1 MRSLLQLTSFVFI
14 LLILIT
20 SSHAG
25 TTGKLVGNITD
36 ATTGE
41 GLPGVNVIV
50 ENTTFGAATDLDG
63 NYIII
68 GIPPGKYTIV
78 ASYISYR
85 DMRVTDV
92 EINIDKTRHVDI
104 ELQQAALELDEEI
117 VIVAERPLFKKDL
130 TSTESSVGKDVIETL
145 PVENLDDVVNLQA
158 GVVEGHFRGGRIGE
172 VMYMVN
178 GIPINDV
185 YSGEAAINVE
195 NNAIQELNVISG
207 TFNAE
212 YGQAMSG
219 VVNVVTKDGPAKYEM
234 SLSTYGGSY
243 LTSHDN
249 IFWNPDITPVYNL
262 QGTLGGPVPL
272 LGNKLSFF
280 ASGRYNYD
288 TGFIY
293 AKDVFAPTDH
303 SPDFN
308 LVEVPE
314 ERDFMAKGRM
324 YQFSE
329 ETAAQ
334 LIKDADEVAMNDSKQ
349 YSGNLKITFKPI
361 NTDKINYEVMYQNR
375 DWHEYDHQFRLNPDG
390 SYNFKQWSA
399 INTLSWNHIFSAN
412 TFMDA
417 AVNYLYTD
425 FKQYVYD
432 DLFDSRYVVKEW
444 LQDAGENAFAT
455 GGQQMWH
462 FMRNTRT
469 LLAKIDMTSQ
479 VTFNHLFKLGLEMKQ
494 HRLWMHE
501 FEVIPQTESRI
512 APITSF
518 QNNKYKHHPIELAA
532 YLQDKMEYE
541 DLVINAGVRFD
552 YFDPDG
558 EIPNN
563 FENPD
568 GPDRDKAE
576 ISYKISPRLG
586 IAYPISATGAIH
598 VSYGHF
604 FQAPNF
610 LYLYTNPE
618 FDIDP
623 LQSSVSDPP
632 QSTKNIIGNA
642 NLKPQQTTIYE
653 LGIQQQIGDLY
664 GISLTVFFKDLR
676 NLIGTKIYYTQEG
689 FQYARYFNRDYG
701 FIRGTTLDFEKRY
714 SQGFA
719 LNLDYTYQIAKG
731 NASDPNTAFL
741 DEQAGKQT
749 VTQFVPLNWD
759 RRHQINGALRL
770 GNPNNFVVSVIGR
783 YGTGMPYN
791 PSQRINQ
798 PDIENGGRKPDLINV
813 DLYLIKKLMWRDL
826 SYSVFVKIYNLF
838 DRLNEQDVFGD
849 TGRATYTTEPLYAG
863 GERPRGLN
871 TLDDYFV
878 RPNYYSAPRSVLIG
892 LEIGL

>member
-1 MRSLLQLTSFVFI
+1 PM
-14 LLILIT
+14 
-20 SSHAG
+20 
-25 TTGKLVGNITD
+25 
-36 ATTGE
+36 
-41 GLPGVNVIV
+41 
-50 ENTTFGAATDLDG
+50 
-63 NYIII
+63 
-68 GIPPGKYTIV
+68 
-78 ASYISYR
+78 
-85 DMRVTDV
+85 
-92 EINIDKTRHVDI
+92 
-104 ELQQAALELDEEI
+104 
-117 VIVAERPLFKKDL
+117 
-130 TSTESSVGKDVIETL
+130 
-145 PVENLDDVVNLQA
+145 
-158 GVVEGHFRGGRIGE
+158 
-172 VMYMVN
+172 
-178 GIPINDV
+178 NDV
-185 YSGEAAINVE
+185 YSGQAAINVE
-195 NNAIQELNVISG
+195 TNAIQELNVISG

-219 VVNVVTKDGPAKYEM
+219 VVNVVTKDGPSNYEL

-243 LTSHDN
+243 FTSNEN

-262 QGTLGGPVPL
+262 QGTLGGPVPF
-272 LGNKLSFF
+272 LGNKVSFF

-293 AKDVFAPTDH
+293 AKDVFAPSDH

-308 LVEVPE
+308 LVEIPE
-314 ERDFMAKGRM
+314 ERDFMAHGNI
-324 YQFSE
+324 YQFTE

-334 LIKDADEVAMNDSKQ
+334 LINDADEVAMNDSKQ
-349 YSGNLKITFKPI
+349 YSGNLKVTFKPI

-375 DWHEYDHQFRLNPDG
+375 NWHEYEHQFRLNPDG
-390 SYNFKQWSA
+390 SYQYKQWSA
-399 INTLSWNHIFSAN
+399 INTLSWNHVFSAT

-432 DLFDSRYVVKEW
+432 DFFDSRYVVKER
-444 LQDAGENAFAT
+444 LQDAGANAFAT

-462 FMRNTRT
+462 FKRNTRT
-469 LLAKIDMTSQ
+469 LLAKVDLTSQ
-479 VTFNHLFKLGLEMKQ
+479 VTRNHLLKLGLEMKQ

-512 APITSF
+512 APLTSF
-518 QNNKYKHHPIELAA
+518 QNNRYKHHPLELAA
-532 YLQDKMEYE
+532 FVQDKMEYE

-558 EIPNN
+558 KIPND

-568 GPDRDKAE
+568 GPDQDKPE

-586 IAYPISATGAIH
+586 LAYPISATGAIH

-676 NLIGTKIYYTQEG
+676 NLIGTKIYSTQEG
-689 FQYARYFNRDYG
+689 FRYARYFNRDYG
-701 FIRGTTLDFEKRY
+701 FIRGLTLDIEKRY

-770 GNPNNFVVSVIGR
+770 GNPKNLVVSVIAR

-791 PSQRINQ
+791 PSQRISQ
-798 PDIENGGRKPDLINV
+798 PDIENGGRKPDIINV
-813 DLYLIKKLMWRDL
+813 DLYLNKKLMWRDL
-826 SYSVFVKIYNLF
+826 SYSVFIKIYNLF
-838 DRLNEQDVFGD
+838 DRLNEQEVFGD

-863 GERPRGLN
+863 GGRPRGLN
-871 TLDDYFV
+871 TLDQYYV
-878 RPNYYSAPRSVLIG
+878 RPNYYSAPRRVLIG

>member
-1 MRSLLQLTSFVFI
+1 MFI
-14 LLILIT
+14 FFFFIT
-20 SSHAG
+20 SIHAG

-36 ATTGE
+36 ASTGE
-41 GLPGVNVIV
+41 GLPGVNVMV

-68 GIPPGKYTIV
+68 GIPPGKYTIL

-85 DMRVTDV
+85 DMRVTEV
-92 EINIDKTRHVDI
+92 EINIDKTRHIDI
-104 ELQQAALELDEEI
+104 ELQPATLELDEEI
-117 VIVAERPLFKKDL
+117 VIIAERPLFKKDL

-158 GVVEGHFRGGRIGE
+158 GVVEGHFRGGRSGE

-178 GIPINDV
+178 GIPMNDV
-185 YSGEAAINVE
+185 YSGQAAINVE
-195 NNAIQELNVISG
+195 TNAIQELNVISG

-219 VVNVVTKDGPAKYEM
+219 VVNVVTKDGPSKYEL
-234 SLSTYGGSY
+234 SLSSYGGSY
-243 LTSHDN
+243 VTSNDN

-262 QGTLGGPVPL
+262 QGTLGGPIPF
-272 LGNKLSFF
+272 LGNKISFF

-293 AKDVFAPTDH
+293 GRSVFVPTDH

-314 ERDFMAKGRM
+314 EREFMAHGKI

-334 LIKDADEVAMNDSKQ
+334 LIKDADKVAMNDSKQ
-349 YSGNLKITFKPI
+349 YSGNLKITFKPF
-361 NTDKINYEVMYQNR
+361 NTDKINYEVMYQSR

-390 SYNFKQWSA
+390 SYNYKQWSA
-399 INTLSWNHIFSAN
+399 INTLSWNHVFSAT

-425 FKQYVYD
+425 FKQNVYE
-432 DLFDSRYVVKEW
+432 DLFDLRYVVKER
-444 LQDAGENAFAT
+444 LQDAGANAFAT

-462 FMRNTRT
+462 FKRNTRT
-469 LLAKIDMTSQ
+469 LLAKVDLTTQ
-479 VTFNHLFKLGLEMKQ
+479 VTRNHLLKLGLEMKQ

-512 APITSF
+512 APLTSF
-518 QNNKYKHHPIELAA
+518 QNNRYKHHPIELAT

-558 EIPNN
+558 EIPKN

-568 GPDRDKAE
+568 TLYRDKAE

-586 IAYPISATGAIH
+586 IAYPISEKGAIH

-623 LQSSVSDPP
+623 LQSSISDPP

-676 NLIGTKIYYTQEG
+676 NLIGTKIYSTQEG
-689 FQYARYFNRDYG
+689 FRYARYFNRDYG
-701 FIRGTTLDFEKRY
+701 FIRGLTLDIEKRY

-770 GNPNNFVVSVIGR
+770 GNPNNFVISLIGR

-791 PSQRINQ
+791 PSQRISQ

-813 DLYLIKKLMWRDL
+813 DLYFIKKLMWRNL

-838 DRLNEQDVFGD
+838 DRLNEQEVFGD

-863 GERPRGLN
+863 GERPRGIN
-871 TLDDYFV
+871 TLDEYFV
-878 RPNYYSAPRSVLIG
+878 RPNYYSAPRRILIG

>member
-432 DLFDSRYVVKEW
+432 DLFDSRYVVKER

-462 FMRNTRT
+462 FKRNTRT
-469 LLAKIDMTSQ
+469 LLGKIDLTSQ
-479 VTFNHLFKLGLEMKQ
+479 VTFNHLVKLGLEMKQ

-541 DLVINAGVRFD
+541 DLVINAGMRFD

-558 EIPNN
+558 EIPND